1 MAKSTTFLNN
11 IKKQKNQSGYEL
23 SLCQNS
29 RKSVD
34 KQKSYGSLKL
44 LFFQKK
50 KAKKRIKHKLS
61 PLISIILNN
70 IKKQKN
76 NNINDQQYVKFLD
89 V

>member
-1 MAKSTTFLNN
+1 MNN

-29 RKSVD
+29 RKSVE

-44 LFFQKK
+44 LFFPK

-61 PLISIILNN
+61 PLILIILNN

-76 NNINDQQYVKFLD
+76 KNINDQQHVKIWD

>member
-1 MAKSTTFLNN
+1 MNN

-29 RKSVD
+29 RKSVE

-44 LFFQKK
+44 LFFPK

-61 PLISIILNN
+61 PLILLILNN

-76 NNINDQQYVKFLD
+76 NNMNDKQYVKIWD

>member
-1 MAKSTTFLNN
+1 MNN

-29 RKSVD
+29 RKSVE

-44 LFFQKK
+44 LFFKK

-61 PLISIILNN
+61 PLILIILNN

-76 NNINDQQYVKFLD
+76 NNINDEQYVKIWD

>member
-1 MAKSTTFLNN
+1 MNN

-29 RKSVD
+29 RKSVE

-44 LFFQKK
+44 LFSPK

-61 PLISIILNN
+61 PLILIILNN

-76 NNINDQQYVKFLD
+76 NNMNDKQYVKIWD

>member
-1 MAKSTTFLNN
+1 MNN

-29 RKSVD
+29 RKSVE

-44 LFFQKK
+44 LFSQK

-61 PLISIILNN
+61 PLILIILNN

-76 NNINDQQYVKFLD
+76 NNINDEQYVKIWD